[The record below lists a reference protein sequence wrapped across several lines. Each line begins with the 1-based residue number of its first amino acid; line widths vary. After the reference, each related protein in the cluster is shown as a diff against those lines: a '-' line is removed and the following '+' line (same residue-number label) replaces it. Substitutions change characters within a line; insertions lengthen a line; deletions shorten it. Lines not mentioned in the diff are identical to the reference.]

1 MNELTSTSNPFMF
14 RLFAFPVL
22 TLVMAFT
29 FAELD
34 LQQGSELTK
43 EGPPSSYPEHLTG
56 AFTGG
61 FGEETCRSCHFD
73 YDLNPDGG
81 SLSVTGI
88 PGEISVK
95 QTIKIKITIEREE
108 LGAAGFQLSARYKD
122 GSQAG
127 TFLIEDESRLMFS
140 DAVPDSLRY
149 VQHTNEGTNPSKENK
164 NSWMVR
170 WQAPKSPQG
179 PVIFNIASNAA
190 NGDQSEFGD
199 FIYTKETR
207 SIF

>member
-1 MNELTSTSNPFMF
+1 MF

-34 LQQGSELTK
+34 LQQVSESTK
-43 EGPPSSYPEHLTG
+43 EIPPNSYPEHLTG
-56 AFTGG
+56 TFTGG

-88 PGEISVK
+88 PEEISVE

-127 TFLIEDESRLMFS
+127 TFLIEDESHLMFS
-140 DAVPDSLRY
+140 DAVPDSLQY
-149 VQHTNEGTNPSKENK
+149 IQHSNEGAKPSHKNK
-164 NSWMVR
+164 NSWTVR
-170 WQAPKSPQG
+170 WQAPKLPLG
-179 PVIFNIASNAA
+179 PVTFNVTSNAA

-199 FIYTKETR
+199 YIYAKE
-207 SIF
+207 FKGKF